1 MNKTKD
7 DYIKIRIHPEKKE
20 ALFAVA
26 KKMEIDVS
34 KILTQEID
42 KLIASAGEIPLNE
55 GRAGQED
62 DLSQMGKITFRPLPG
77 DELFLKHYAS
87 ARDLLPANAM
97 RLILRSWRTKNPPLP
112 KAELSLLAVTSNQ
125 LAAIGRNLNQLVK
138 LAHSGVSPQQDR
150 VIGLIDQAR
159 DEMHRASE
167 TIDGIVRTNQTS
179 WESDYA

>member
-26 KKMEIDVS
+26 KKKQLDVS
-34 KILTQEID
+34 KLLMQEID
-42 KLIASAGEIPLNE
+42 KLVDNVGETPLNE
-55 GRAGQED
+55 GREGQD
-62 DLSQMGKITFRPLPG
+62 DYLSQMGKITFRPLPG

-87 ARDLLPANAM
+87 KRDSTPANAM
-97 RLILRSWRTKNPPLP
+97 RLILRSWRAKNPPLP
-112 KAELSLLAVTSNQ
+112 KNELSLLAVTSNQ

-138 LAHSGVSPQQDR
+138 LAHSGVSPQQDG

-159 DEMHRASE
+159 EEMHRASE
-167 TIDGIVRTNQTS
+167 TIDDIVRTNQTS